1 MMNYERKMRIT
12 FIVACCCLSIQ
23 NVQAQSVSLIEAIE
37 NNNIKEVKTLLS
49 NGADVNAYN
58 SDSDNVLLNAA
69 IYASADCMKLL
80 FQHKA
85 IFSKNILS
93 NNFHSGNI
101 FQPVT

>member
-1 MMNYERKMRIT
+1 MRIT
-12 FIVACCCLSIQ
+12 FIVACCLLMQ
-23 NVQAQSVSLIEAIE
+23 NIKAQSTSLIEVVRK
-37 NNNIKEVKTLLS
+37 NNIKGVKTFLS
-49 NGADVNAYN
+49 NDADVNAYDT
-58 SDSDNVLLNAA
+58 DSDNVLINTA

-101 FQPVT
+101 F